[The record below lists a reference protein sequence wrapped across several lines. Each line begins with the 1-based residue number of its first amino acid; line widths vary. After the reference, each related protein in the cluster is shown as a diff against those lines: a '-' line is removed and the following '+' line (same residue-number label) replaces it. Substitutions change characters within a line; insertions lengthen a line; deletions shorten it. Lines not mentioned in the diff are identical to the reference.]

1 MAKMEKK
8 KQVALCFSVIRGH
21 IPQSFLLDTMGFLE
35 ALAHGRSG
43 LRTVVAYFAG
53 GPSASDLTFL
63 SLSELCTEGQ
73 RKGEFLFSL
82 PSQTLSLSL
91 WLV

>member
-1 MAKMEKK
+1 MEKK

-21 IPQSFLLDTMGFLE
+21 IPQSFPLDTMGFLE
-35 ALAHGRSG
+35 ASAHGRSG

-63 SLSELCTEGQ
+63 SLGELCTEGQ
-73 RKGEFLFSL
+73 RKGEFLCSL

>member
-1 MAKMEKK
+1 MEKK
-8 KQVALCFSVIRGH
+8 KQVALCVSVIRGH
-21 IPQSFLLDTMGFLE
+21 IPQSFPLDTMGFLE
-35 ALAHGRSG
+35 ASAHGRSG

-53 GPSASDLTFL
+53 GSLASDLTFL
-63 SLSELCTEGQ
+63 RFGELHTEGK

-82 PSQTLSLSL
+82 LSQTLSL